1 MYLFRSKKNIHKYKM
16 PSKCTWKFSLSFFFF
31 FSKDL
36 NKNEKEGTQPQN
48 KKTSQRKPNF
58 KNELKV

>member
-1 MYLFRSKKNIHKYKM
+1 MYLEIF
-16 PSKCTWKFSLSFFFF
+16 FEFFFF